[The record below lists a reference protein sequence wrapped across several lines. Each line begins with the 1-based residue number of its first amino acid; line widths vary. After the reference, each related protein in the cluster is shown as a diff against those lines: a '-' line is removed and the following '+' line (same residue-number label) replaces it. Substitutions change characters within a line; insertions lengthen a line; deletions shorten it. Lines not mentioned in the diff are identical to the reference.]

1 MGNIYEEYASID
13 AQIKALESKKA
24 QLRPH
29 IIEMMIEKGEKKVET
44 EVGSF
49 SRSTTKTWTY
59 PETITDLADKLK
71 AAKAKAEST
80 GEATYEEAPRLTFT
94 PVKL

>member
-13 AQIKALESKKA
+13 AQIKALEAKKD

-29 IIEMMIEKGEKKVET
+29 IIEMMIEKGEKKIET

-49 SRSTTKTWTY
+49 SMSSTKTWTY
-59 PETITDLADKLK
+59 PEEVAILKDQAK
-71 AAKAKAEST
+71 AAEARAQST
-80 GEATYEEAPRLTFT
+80 GEATYEEKPRLTFT